1 MSVFVVIPTYNEKEN
16 LPGLVSAVFQRLPAA
31 DLLVVDDN
39 SPDGTG
45 RLAEDLKAEYGGR
58 LRVLHRHQK
67 EGLGPAYLAGFREA
81 LALGAEKIIEMD
93 ADFSHPADALP
104 EMVRLAESYD
114 LVIGSR
120 YVPGGST
127 PGWPLGRRCLS
138 RFANFYARAILSL
151 PVRDVTAGFRC
162 YRRGVLE
169 AIDLDTV
176 ESKGYGFQVELTYR
190 THRRG
195 FSIRE
200 IPIIFRER
208 EQGRSKLGLSMAW
221 EAAVKVWKM
230 KFENSTEESRFHV

>member
-1 MSVFVVIPTYNEKEN
+1 
-16 LPGLVSAVFQRLPAA
+16 
-31 DLLVVDDN
+31 
-39 SPDGTG
+39 
-45 RLAEDLKAEYGGR
+45 
-58 LRVLHRHQK
+58 
-67 EGLGPAYLAGFREA
+67 
-81 LALGAEKIIEMD
+81 
-93 ADFSHPADALP
+93 
-104 EMVRLAESYD
+104 
-114 LVIGSR
+114 
-120 YVPGGST
+120 
-127 PGWPLGRRCLS
+127 
-138 RFANFYARAILSL
+138 
-151 PVRDVTAGFRC
+151 
-162 YRRGVLE
+162 VLE